1 MNPDTPALRTENNTV
16 EKQKEKLIQNLELV
30 RDGTTNT
37 AKFVGLYLFQW
48 NLQDMPDLVQD
59 WDFMAK
65 CWRYIPAN
73 FLDRL
78 FVATQFK
85 GEDPEHIIDRNIVI
99 DLAVSTIY
107 TFAIFLPAEQVGYP
121 KISKRIP
128 GLLAALNVQ
137 PMLPEDVTYE
147 ILQVLQM
154 YAITPLGASFMLD
167 GQSRAILIQAAK
179 QDQAAFKILRRAF
192 IVEVHRGQSA
202 RMLSR
207 FHDTMS
213 RLIDAFRDVPEMTAF
228 FAGAFDLLVVI
239 QPPELRN
246 PPPWLGEMA
255 RILRESS
262 IKRKGRDAATFLVGV
277 LQHKY
282 PMHFPPIL
290 FDSDACAIYNKK
302 EPISLSW
309 RFTQLRAV
317 DIRITL
323 TSIKEKVDTP
333 GYQSIKHRLTASYY
347 IIAGFI
353 NSRKWRVS
361 RNSLERAEDVQTPV
375 PFTDDVVLKIR
386 DEMSNLC
393 QKTMEYLCDR
403 YDDGLAAKSGYSDPT
418 LPSTISDD
426 NKSAWLMS
434 HEPHVIASVTL
445 LALWLQ
451 QDASARLHD
460 EVADMMDITL
470 KLYEPNPA
478 LRVLLIII
486 VHQSLR
492 ATYGM
497 ENFAL
502 HRGWE
507 ILFHDLKSIVVPD
520 QTPAGGGGKPPPDDA
535 TANRG
540 MHLLRLLAE
549 VAKYGLGHHERLKRT
564 RHAGRWNEIL
574 ELASSLNCEGA
585 AALWDLKIAL
595 LDSMS
600 TLVDLAAEVGVIT
613 VEAKRVKE
621 LVKG

>member
-1 MNPDTPALRTENNTV
+1 
-16 EKQKEKLIQNLELV
+16 
-30 RDGTTNT
+30 
-37 AKFVGLYLFQW
+37 
-48 NLQDMPDLVQD
+48 
-59 WDFMAK
+59 
-65 CWRYIPAN
+65 
-73 FLDRL
+73 
-78 FVATQFK
+78 
-85 GEDPEHIIDRNIVI
+85 
-99 DLAVSTIY
+99 
-107 TFAIFLPAEQVGYP
+107 
-121 KISKRIP
+121 
-128 GLLAALNVQ
+128 
-137 PMLPEDVTYE
+137 
-147 ILQVLQM
+147 
-154 YAITPLGASFMLD
+154 
-167 GQSRAILIQAAK
+167 
-179 QDQAAFKILRRAF
+179 
-192 IVEVHRGQSA
+192 
-202 RMLSR
+202 
-207 FHDTMS
+207 
-213 RLIDAFRDVPEMTAF
+213 
-228 FAGAFDLLVVI
+228 
-239 QPPELRN
+239 
-246 PPPWLGEMA
+246 MA

-520 QTPAGGGGKPPPDDA
+520 QTPAGGGGEPPPDDA

-600 TLVDLAAEVGVIT
+600 ALVDLAAEVGVIT

-621 LVKG
+621 LVKGVGTLLRRA